1 MKIDTLNWTPPLPAS
16 PLARPVL
23 HLDLSETNPAL
34 KRVPVDDPVVF
45 GQWIRAQVAASGCD
59 WALGGYA
66 EDRAIYSMSP
76 VFADGDA
83 TRSIHLGVDFWLPA
97 GTEVYA
103 ARGGVVHSTG
113 DNARFG
119 DYGPTII
126 LGHEADGDS
135 MYSLY
140 GHLARPSLQL
150 TQPGQ
155 PVEAG
160 QLIGWL
166 GSPDENVGWPPHLH
180 FQIIADIGDHAGDFP
195 GVCHADEAADW
206 LSRCPDPMDLV
217 RTWCPQLRPVAQPG
231 KA

>member
-83 TRSIHLGVDFWLPA
+83 TRHRDCHRAEITVPLLFTRAAATPRQSLP
-97 GTEVYA
+97 
-103 ARGGVVHSTG
+103 
-113 DNARFG
+113 
-119 DYGPTII
+119 P
-126 LGHEADGDS
+126 
-135 MYSLY
+135 
-140 GHLARPSLQL
+140 
-150 TQPGQ
+150 
-155 PVEAG
+155 
-160 QLIGWL
+160 W
-166 GSPDENVGWPPHLH
+166 
-180 FQIIADIGDHAGDFP
+180 
-195 GVCHADEAADW
+195 
-206 LSRCPDPMDLV
+206 
-217 RTWCPQLRPVAQPG
+217 
-231 KA
+231 

>member
-103 ARGGVVHSTG
+103 ARGGVVSGNGACET
-113 DNARFG
+113 
-119 DYGPTII
+119 
-126 LGHEADGDS
+126 
-135 MYSLY
+135 
-140 GHLARPSLQL
+140 
-150 TQPGQ
+150 
-155 PVEAG
+155 
-160 QLIGWL
+160 
-166 GSPDENVGWPPHLH
+166 
-180 FQIIADIGDHAGDFP
+180 DF
-195 GVCHADEAADW
+195 VY
-206 LSRCPDPMDLV
+206 
-217 RTWCPQLRPVAQPG
+217 
-231 KA
+231 